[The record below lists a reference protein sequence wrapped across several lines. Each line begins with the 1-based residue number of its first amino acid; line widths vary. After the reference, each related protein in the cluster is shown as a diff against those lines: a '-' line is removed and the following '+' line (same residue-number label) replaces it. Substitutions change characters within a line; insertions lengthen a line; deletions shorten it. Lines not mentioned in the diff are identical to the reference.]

1 MSRSEVIKSFF
12 TGFLTLCL
20 VLVSTI
26 ISTFKTGVG
35 AVIDTALIS
44 ICLLKVFH
52 ALSKKTT
59 ALADCFA
66 RAFLSCASTIAL
78 YFAVLFLQG
87 GKVSTKQSFQFVF
100 IAVISAIL
108 GILFFSTMTEYF
120 SEEQYAFPQLIP
132 RISMISA
139 AESSHEKRQKMIL
152 SVILSSAY
160 AVVVKIWKLIP
171 SQMIRL
177 RNSSIFLIQNSLLYV
192 ATGYFIGY
200 QTWIKMLVG
209 FCYSLL
215 LFFLHPVEDFS
226 EHLLNPYLYSVI
238 LAFSLTNGIVA
249 IMKAVKKW
257 KLTVPCRKQQANKK
271 SKLFGI
277 FVLVGLCCIYLVSF
291 SMWYPNEKLP
301 IWIFVCLIFVTV
313 ISSMSTAMGVAETGF
328 WFSALDDIVPILLI
342 ALLQLRNVDVIL
354 LVLTG
359 LTAFEMSGIY
369 YTINWR
375 VTLNFSIKKEMLTVF
390 SIISCMLGAILT
402 FGIVIIL
409 AKGNTIG
416 GTELPV
422 PNTKVLAMTMD
433 GLISALSEFQFPE
446 YLNFTV
452 FFIACL
458 VCLLLLRLKISPMTI
473 IAGLMLPFGAFLAL
487 GGGALLSYC
496 MRKKENKRMEIFS
509 GMAIGESLVSAVTCM
524 IGAFF

>member
-1 MSRSEVIKSFF
+1 MSKSEVVKSLF
-12 TGFLTLCL
+12 TGFLILCL

-35 AVIDTALIS
+35 AVIDTALLS

-87 GKVSTKQSFQFVF
+87 SQVSVKQSFQFVF
-100 IAVISAIL
+100 ITVISAIL
-108 GILFFSTMTEYF
+108 GILFFSTITDHF
-120 SEEQYAFPQLIP
+120 SEEQYTFPQLIP

-139 AESSHEKRQKMIL
+139 AESSHEKKQKMML
-152 SVILSSAY
+152 SVILSSGY
-160 AVVVKIWKLIP
+160 AVAVKIWKLLP

-177 RNSSIFLIQNSLLYV
+177 RNSSIFLFQNSLLYI

-200 QTWIKMLVG
+200 QTWIKMLIG

-215 LFFLHPVEDFS
+215 IFFLHPAEDFS
-226 EHLLNPYLYSVI
+226 KHLLNPCLYSVI

-257 KLTVPCRKQQANKK
+257 KITVPCRKQQTNKK

-277 FVLVGLCCIYLVSF
+277 FVLVGLCCIYSLFF

-390 SIISCMLGAILT
+390 SMISCMVGGILT

-422 PNTKVLAMTMD
+422 PNTRVLAMTMD
-433 GLISALSEFQFPE
+433 GLISALSELQFPE

-458 VCLLLLRLKISPMTI
+458 ICLLLLRLKISPMTI

-509 GMAIGESLVSAVTCM
+509 GMAIGESLVSALICM
-524 IGAFF
+524 AGAFF

>member
-1 MSRSEVIKSFF
+1 M
-12 TGFLTLCL
+12 
-20 VLVSTI
+20 
-26 ISTFKTGVG
+26 
-35 AVIDTALIS
+35 
-44 ICLLKVFH
+44 
-52 ALSKKTT
+52 
-59 ALADCFA
+59 
-66 RAFLSCASTIAL
+66 
-78 YFAVLFLQG
+78 
-87 GKVSTKQSFQFVF
+87 
-100 IAVISAIL
+100 
-108 GILFFSTMTEYF
+108 
-120 SEEQYAFPQLIP
+120 
-132 RISMISA
+132 
-139 AESSHEKRQKMIL
+139 
-152 SVILSSAY
+152 
-160 AVVVKIWKLIP
+160 
-171 SQMIRL
+171 
-177 RNSSIFLIQNSLLYV
+177 
-192 ATGYFIGY
+192 
-200 QTWIKMLVG
+200 
-209 FCYSLL
+209 
-215 LFFLHPVEDFS
+215 
-226 EHLLNPYLYSVI
+226 
-238 LAFSLTNGIVA
+238 
-249 IMKAVKKW
+249 
-257 KLTVPCRKQQANKK
+257 
-271 SKLFGI
+271 
-277 FVLVGLCCIYLVSF
+277 
-291 SMWYPNEKLP
+291 
-301 IWIFVCLIFVTV
+301 
-313 ISSMSTAMGVAETGF
+313 
-328 WFSALDDIVPILLI
+328 LI